1 MKKNTILDI
10 AKLAGVS
17 KSTVSRVINNESG
30 VKEETKKKV
39 LKIIKENNFSPSKSA
54 RELRGIKVKTY
65 GILVTRLNSNSESQ
79 VVRGITNEL
88 YENNCDYLILENQ
101 KTEEKTKHFVD
112 TLLTRDVDGFIVFAI
127 ANEKYDFLKNTG
139 KPVVLIGQEVEG
151 FNCIVYDDYNAVKMV
166 LEYLW
171 QNGKRQIGYVGVHK
185 SDPTTGE
192 RRYKAY
198 EDFVKLKKMKNISGF
213 GNFEYYS
220 GYEAAESITKKKVDA
235 IVCGTDNLAL
245 GVKEYLRMKNIND
258 VIVTGI
264 GNNKLLRFLDS
275 NHISISFSYE
285 KSGEKAVQIV
295 TNINNTKAN
304 TYTFNAELISNN
316 VLDNS

>member
-30 VKEETKKKV
+30 VKEETKIKV
-39 LKIIKENNFSPSKSA
+39 LKVIKENNFSPSKSA

-65 GILVTRLNSNSESQ
+65 GILVTRLDSNSESQ
-79 VVRGITNEL
+79 VVRGITKEL
-88 YENNCDYLILENQ
+88 YKNNCDYLILENQ
-101 KTEEKTKHFVD
+101 FSVEKTKHFVD
-112 TLLTRDVDGFIVFAI
+112 TLLKRDVDGFIVFAI
-127 ANEKYDFLKNTG
+127 ANEKYDFLKDTG
-139 KPVVLIGQEVEG
+139 KRVVLIGQDVGG

-166 LEYLW
+166 LDHLW
-171 QNGKRQIGYVGVHK
+171 KSGKRKIAYVGVHRN
-185 SDPTTGE
+185 DPTTGE
-192 RRYKAY
+192 KRYKAY
-198 EDFVKLKKMKNISGF
+198 EDFVNAKKIKNISGF

-220 GYEAAESITKKKVDA
+220 GYEVAENIIENDIDA

-245 GVKEYLRMKNIND
+245 GVKEYLRKKNIND
-258 VIVTGI
+258 VVVTGI
-264 GNNKLLRFLDS
+264 GNNNLLRFLDS

-285 KSGEKAVQIV
+285 QSGEKAVQIV
-295 TNINNTKAN
+295 TDIKNTKIN
-304 TYTFNAELISNN
+304 TYTFKAELILDN

>member
-30 VKEETKKKV
+30 VKEETKIKV

-65 GILVTRLNSNSESQ
+65 GILVTRLDSNSESQ
-79 VVRGITNEL
+79 VVRGITKEL
-88 YENNCDYLILENQ
+88 YKNNCDYLILENQ
-101 KTEEKTKHFVD
+101 FSVEKTKHFVD
-112 TLLTRDVDGFIVFAI
+112 TLLTRGVDGFIVFAI
-127 ANEKYDFLKNTG
+127 ANEKYDFLKDTG
-139 KPVVLIGQEVEG
+139 KKVVLIGQDVEG

-166 LEYLW
+166 LDHLW
-171 QNGKRQIGYVGVHK
+171 ETGKRKIAYVGVQRN
-185 SDPTTGE
+185 DPTTGE
-192 RRYKAY
+192 KRYKAY
-198 EDFVKLKKMKNISGF
+198 EDFVNAKKIENISEF

-220 GYEAAESITKKKVDA
+220 GYEVAEKITENNIDA

-245 GVKEYLRMKNIND
+245 GVKEYLRRKNINN
-258 VIVTGI
+258 VVVTGI
-264 GNNKLLRFLDS
+264 GNNNLLRFLDS
-275 NHISISFSYE
+275 DHISISFSYE

-295 TNINNTKAN
+295 TDIKNTKVN
-304 TYTFNAELISNN
+304 TYTFKAELIFDN